1 MDSTTLGIAK
11 SLPYTAA
18 NRAIRALNDTVEAKE
33 ATIEAK
39 EAAQE
44 AAATASAA
52 YGTDLLADDYSTESG
67 ATAREYYIHSGGFYL
82 CNSDA
87 TGAWDSSKFTQ
98 TDVGEQLVRASV
110 AETKSYLGIS

>member
-18 NRAIRALNDTVEAKE
+18 NRAVSAMNDTLEAKND
-33 ATIEAK
+33 TIAAK

-52 YGTDLLADDYSTESG
+52 YGTDLLADAYSTEEG
-67 ATAREYYIHSGGFYL
+67 ATARDYYIHSGGFYL
-82 CNSDA
+82 CNSNA
-87 TGAWDSSKFTQ
+87 TGAWDGSKFSET
-98 TDVGEQLVRASV
+98 TVGEQLVRASV